1 VAFGVGFFD
10 STLRFDND
18 EEVGI
23 EMATVSVSGAW
34 LIDERWTVRASF
46 GSILDGTL
54 LTDDLSTHNVEPGAV
69 VALGAE
75 YRALVGEG
83 FVPFV
88 DLSMFFS
95 AAWAETVAANSPGST
110 SGQKIAYRSTDA
122 RLGVRAGWNIGG
134 KAFPYVSARAFGGP
148 AIWEMEGEDVVGSD
162 IYHYQLALGAAGQ
175 IGPMGFFVEWS
186 GLGERAVSSGI
197 SASF

>member
-1 VAFGVGFFD
+1 VAVGVGFFD
-10 STLRFDND
+10 TTLRFDND

-34 LIDERWTVRASF
+34 LIDERWTVRASV

-54 LTDDLSTHNVEPGAV
+54 LTDDLSTHDVEPGGV

-75 YRALVGEG
+75 YRALIGEG
-83 FVPFV
+83 IIPFV
-88 DLSMFFS
+88 DLSMFIS
-95 AAWAETVAANSPGST
+95 AAWAETAAATSPGST
-110 SGQKIAYRSTDA
+110 SPQKISYSSSDA

-134 KAFPYVSARAFGGP
+134 KAFPYLAARAFGGP
-148 AIWEMEGEDVVGSD
+148 VIWEMDGEDVVGSD

-186 GLGERAVSSGI
+186 GLGERAVTSGI
-197 SASF
+197 SATF